1 MPPTIGRI
9 PVLDIWPTVSGGTR
23 ATKAVVDEAIRIGAT
38 VFREGHDAVAAEVVV
53 IDPSGNDHQ
62 RVRMEMVGQGTDRY
76 EATITLPEMG
86 HWAYRVE
93 AWSDVVGTW
102 LHHIHVKIPAGVD
115 QELEFA
121 EGVLV
126 LERIA
131 ATVSAADAAILK
143 ALAKDLAD
151 TNLSPAHRLERIE
164 SPSVLAIL
172 TANPIRELVSEY
184 GPFPVKVERQRALYG
199 SWYEFFP
206 RSEGAV
212 QRKDGSWISGTF
224 KTAAK
229 RLPAVAAMGFDVL
242 YLPPIHPIG
251 TSFRKG
257 PNNTLT
263 PGPHDPGSPWAI
275 GNKAGGHDAIHPDLG
290 LSLIHI

>member
-131 ATVSAADAAILK
+131 GDAGGPPGVVLAPELVVRGSTAVCSRSAQADAPPQMITTK
-143 ALAKDLAD
+143 KQ
-151 TNLSPAHRLERIE
+151 PARASNSAGTHRR
-164 SPSVLAIL
+164 
-172 TANPIRELVSEY
+172 
-184 GPFPVKVERQRALYG
+184 
-199 SWYEFFP
+199 
-206 RSEGAV
+206 
-212 QRKDGSWISGTF
+212 
-224 KTAAK
+224 
-229 RLPAVAAMGFDVL
+229 
-242 YLPPIHPIG
+242 
-251 TSFRKG
+251 
-257 PNNTLT
+257 
-263 PGPHDPGSPWAI
+263 
-275 GNKAGGHDAIHPDLG
+275 
-290 LSLIHI
+290 